1 MTTWIDVAIQNFLCS
16 SADILALKLP
26 ACGSQGN
33 GSNWGGLSGNANQ
46 AALQAQALALQLQLA
61 GGLDQ
66 GAASYLTG
74 APNSLTAYAQ
84 QQYLQQQLQNLSL
97 QTNLSLQQN
106 TAALLAKVIPSPFVL
121 VI

>member
-1 MTTWIDVAIQNFLCS
+1 MSLLNFH
-16 SADILALKLP
+16 
-26 ACGSQGN
+26 ACGAQGN

-66 GAASYLTG
+66 GAASYLAG

-84 QQYLQQQLQNLSL
+84 QQFLQQQLQNLSL

-106 TAALLAKVIPSPFVL
+106 TAALLAKASPSYRLLL
-121 VI
+121 VY